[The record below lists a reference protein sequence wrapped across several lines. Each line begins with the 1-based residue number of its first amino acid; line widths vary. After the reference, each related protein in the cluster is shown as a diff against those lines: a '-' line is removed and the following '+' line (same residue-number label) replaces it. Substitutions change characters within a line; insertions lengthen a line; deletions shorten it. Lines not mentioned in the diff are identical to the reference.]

1 MGLAIGVG
9 DLAAALRDD
18 PEDCDAL
25 EQDFDRLNAVLRQFG
40 LPTHTEPRDLPELEY
55 ESVVSF
61 PYSFLHFAR
70 RMYARLRLGK
80 PAEPVVGGDLS
91 AEDDTD
97 IESVSSLQD
106 SHLLY
111 HSDCDGYYVPI
122 DFERPLLDEEIT
134 GGAVGSTQGLLR
146 EINLIAPLIG
156 IELAGGEPTAA
167 ALEALRAFDES
178 HPFHIE
184 RVVWHTVFE
193 NCKFSLKHRSIIAF
207 S

>member
-18 PEDCDAL
+18 PEGSEGL
-25 EQDFDRLNAVLRQFG
+25 EKDLDRLNTVLRQFG
-40 LPTHTEPRDLPELEY
+40 LPTHAEPRELPELEY

-61 PYSFLHFAR
+61 PYSFLHYAR
-70 RMYARLRLGK
+70 RMYARLRRGK
-80 PAEPVVGGDLS
+80 AAEPVAGDDLS
-91 AEDDTD
+91 PDDDTD
-97 IESVSSLQD
+97 IDAVSSLQD

-122 DFERPLLDEEIT
+122 DFERPLFDEEIT

-156 IELAGGEPTAA
+156 IELVDGEPTVA

-193 NCKFSLKHRSIIAF
+193 NCKFSLKHGSIIAF